1 MSSEFFPPHPR
12 LRPKVYVYVDTNPQ
26 YKLTQDDVAFIE
38 SRVRPGSIE
47 VEPVGGDAD
56 DE

>member
-26 YKLTQDDVAFIE
+26 YKLTQNDVAFIE

-47 VEPVGGDAD
+47 VEPVGGEAD